1 MRTIYAVLISFVVC
15 GIAAALEGLCAGRNV
30 KAFFASLRM
39 PPFSAPLW
47 VWSIIGGGYYIIFGF
62 ILYRLLRL
70 DINSRLWSV
79 AIALVV
85 LMMILNALANY
96 VIFRAR
102 NLYLSYIIGAWY
114 PLLDVSLFLCLLSLD
129 RVAAVALIPYLVYRI
144 YGVWW
149 GYALW
154 KINCKA
160 ISP

>member
-1 MRTIYAVLISFVVC
+1 MRTIYAVLISTVVC
-15 GIAAALEGLCAGRNV
+15 GIAAALEGLCAGKNV

-39 PPFSAPLW
+39 PSFSAPLW
-47 VWSIIGGGYYIIFGF
+47 VWSLIGGGYYLIFGF

-70 DINSRLWSV
+70 NANSLRWSV
-79 AIALVV
+79 AITLVV
-85 LMMILNALANY
+85 LMMIVNALTNY

-102 NLYLSYIIGAWY
+102 NLHLSYLIGAWY

-129 RVAAVALIPYLVYRI
+129 TVAALALIPYLLYRI

-154 KINCKA
+154 KNNREPT
-160 ISP
+160 SR